1 MVNRTGSTMQ
11 IPTGCNAIDEL
22 LDGGIESGTI
32 TELFGGGGTGKTNL
46 CLQIARN
53 VALDGKKVAFLDTEG
68 VSMERLKQISSDKY
82 EKVMN
87 NTLIFRA
94 CSFSEQEEKLN
105 NIVNLALRD
114 DMNVGAVMVD
124 SMTVFY
130 RTRLN
135 DGEHQKTSARLGR
148 MLIKL
153 MKVARKLDIPVLVT
167 TQVYGG
173 DDTTKP
179 LGGHI
184 LYHNAKT
191 ILKFEE
197 LGPHI
202 RKCTVMKHRS
212 MAERRYTKCKIT
224 DKGIVSV

>member
-1 MVNRTGSTMQ
+1 MAAKLSEISIEKEMSRSYLDYAMSVIIGRA
-11 IPTGCNAIDEL
+11 IPDIKDGLKPVQRRALYAMHEL
-22 LDGGIESGTI
+22 GLKWNKP
-32 TELFGGGGTGKTNL
+32 F
-46 CLQIARN
+46 
-53 VALDGKKVAFLDTEG
+53 KK
-68 VSMERLKQISSDKY
+68 
-82 EKVMN
+82 
-87 NTLIFRA
+87 
-94 CSFSEQEEKLN
+94 
-105 NIVNLALRD
+105 
-114 DMNVGAVMVD
+114 
-124 SMTVFY
+124 
-130 RTRLN
+130 
-135 DGEHQKTSARLGR
+135 SARIVGDIIGKYHPHGDTAAYDTVVR

-197 LGPHI
+197 MGPHI

>member
-1 MVNRTGSTMQ
+1 MWDISAMYMQ
-11 IPTGCNAIDEL
+11 IDTGCDAIDEL
-22 LDGGIESGTI
+22 LGGGLESGTI

-46 CLQIARN
+46 CLQIAKN
-53 VALDGKKVAFLDTEG
+53 VALDSKKVAYLDTEG
-68 VSMERLKQISSDKY
+68 VSMERLKQISGDHY
-82 EKVMN
+82 DQVMN

-94 CSFSEQEEKLN
+94 CSFEEQEEKLN
-105 NIVNLALRD
+105 NITNLSLRE
-114 DMNVGAVMVD
+114 DMEVGLIVVD

-130 RTRLN
+130 RTKLN
-135 DGEHQKTSARLGR
+135 DGERQSTSARLGR

-153 MKVARKLDIPVLVT
+153 MKVARKLDIPVIVT

-191 ILKFEE
+191 ILKLEE

-202 RKCTVMKHRS
+202 RKCTLMKHRS
-212 MAERRYTKCKIT
+212 MPERKTTRCKIT
-224 DKGIVSV
+224 DEGIVSI

>member
-1 MVNRTGSTMQ
+1 MVNITLKSMQ
-11 IPTGCNAIDEL
+11 ISTGCDAIDEL

-46 CLQIARN
+46 CLQLTKN
-53 VALDGKKVAFLDTEG
+53 LALEGKKVAFLDTEG
-68 VSMERLKQISSDKY
+68 VSMERLKQISSNKY
-82 EKVMN
+82 KKVMN

-94 CSFSEQEEKLN
+94 CSFTEQEEKLN
-105 NIVNLALRD
+105 NIVNLALRE
-114 DMNVGAVMVD
+114 DMDVGAVIVD
-124 SMTVFY
+124 SMTIFY
-130 RTRLN
+130 RTLLN
-135 DGEHQKTSARLGR
+135 NGEHQKTSARLGR

-153 MKVARKLDIPVLVT
+153 MKVARKVDIPVIVT

-197 LGPHI
+197 IGPHI
-202 RKCTVMKHRS
+202 RKCTLMKHRS
-212 MAERRYTKCKIT
+212 MAERISTKCKIT